1 MTTTVFSC
9 CLLHLF
15 FSLFSF
21 LFQLQFFTLLNDSMT
36 PFSGRKGGRCRIND
50 AMPSDGEMA
59 PFPVNP
65 QCPSSRTP
73 YDRSCSAWSTGAAV
87 AVIWVVMAAASTY
100 IFKKDGVVGGSGG
113 NFFANGFFCCSVK
126 VFIVIKSHLSKF
138 YYLLRMRFW
147 KP

>member
-59 PFPVNP
+59 PFPVDLAATHL
-65 QCPSSRTP
+65 RT
-73 YDRSCSAWSTGAAV
+73 GV
-87 AVIWVVMAAASTY
+87 AVIGAPELPKTKTDCGGDGWCFDIHLKKIYMQWHCCWWQQRELLCKRIFSAVV
-100 IFKKDGVVGGSGG
+100 
-113 NFFANGFFCCSVK
+113 
-126 VFIVIKSHLSKF
+126 
-138 YYLLRMRFW
+138 
-147 KP
+147 